1 MALNIASSCQ
11 ESQAECCNKEGLLLF
26 PSEMSLCKIQPSFS
40 LLQPSSCYMQRGAKF
55 IISGKKMANI
65 FPRPWEKERTD
76 CGSIIQEKTTGDIL
90 HEQQLAALSMPR
102 WARICATGL
111 EHRMAETSFLLL
123 LPWFGYHRR
132 FQNKYPIASIQKV
145 LRAQWPWREDR
156 DCDYKEQLLQVWALG
171 FCVPLK
177 AQAILRG
184 NGSGKSTVF
193 YDLHHSPTPLL
204 P

>member
-90 HEQQLAALSMPR
+90 HEQQLAALPCLDEPGFVSQAWSIAWQR
-102 WARICATGL
+102 QAFSSFFLDLATT
-111 EHRMAETSFLLL
+111 E
-123 LPWFGYHRR
+123 
-132 FQNKYPIASIQKV
+132 
-145 LRAQWPWREDR
+145 
-156 DCDYKEQLLQVWALG
+156 
-171 FCVPLK
+171 
-177 AQAILRG
+177 
-184 NGSGKSTVF
+184 GSRTN
-193 YDLHHSPTPLL
+193 TP
-204 P
+204 